1 MSGVVLA
8 KSTPPVHDL
17 PSSPKPHV
25 LLAEDDPAL
34 RRMLRLNFELEGWH
48 VIEATDGPEAL
59 EAVRNRRIDCAV
71 LDIMMPRLDGLAVCT
86 TLRLEGHRTPI
97 LFLTARNAGPDR
109 VEGLRT
115 GADDYLGKPFELEE
129 LLLRVRRLLALPDA
143 SPPAE
148 STVCTFGAGCRIDF
162 AAYRIVTCTG
172 EQRPISKREA
182 MLLRLLTSRAGEVVS
197 REDILEKVWGYDVYP
212 STRTV
217 DNFILGFRKYFEPDS
232 RTPVHFFSVRG
243 VGYRFEFG
251 G

>member
-1 MSGVVLA
+1 MWGVNLA
-8 KSTPPVHDL
+8 KSNPTVPDPP
-17 PSSPKPHV
+17 PSPSRPHL

-34 RRMLRLNFELEGWH
+34 RRMLRLNFELEGYH
-48 VIEATDGPEAL
+48 VVEAADGPSAL
-59 EAVRNRRIDCAV
+59 EAVRTRRIDCAV
-71 LDIMMPRLDGLAVCT
+71 LDIMMPKLDGLAVCT

-129 LLLRVRRLLALPDA
+129 LLLRVKRLLALPDA
-143 SPPAE
+143 SPAPE
-148 STVCTFGAGCRIDF
+148 VTQFLFGKGCRIDF

-172 EQRPISKREA
+172 EERAISKREA

-197 REDILEKVWGYDVYP
+197 REEILEKVWGYDVYP

-217 DNFILGFRKYFEPDS
+217 DNFILGFRKYFEPNPPH
-232 RTPVHFFSVRG
+232 PVHFFSVRG
-243 VGYRFEFG
+243 VGYRFSL
-251 G
+251 